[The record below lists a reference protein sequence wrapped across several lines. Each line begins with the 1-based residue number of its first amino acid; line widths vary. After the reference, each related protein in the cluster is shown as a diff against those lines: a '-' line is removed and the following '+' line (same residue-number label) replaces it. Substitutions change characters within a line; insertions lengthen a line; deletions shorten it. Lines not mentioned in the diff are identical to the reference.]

1 MANKTQTD
9 VVVDLLKENNNQ
21 PMHYQDIAD
30 KTGIIVHNVRR
41 ITGQNVEGKVP
52 NPVFERVEP
61 GVYKLLEKTTNNT
74 QKLNA
79 LFTEFSN
86 TYTTEVDTPERE
98 RCLSIL
104 KNLVEEIREI
114 APSEYVVK
122 GSGGMAFNPTSTPW
136 IGIRD
141 PDYADGFQRGIYI
154 FYSLSE
160 DKKFL
165 YLSVGQGT
173 DELKKNIGSK
183 AAKLQ
188 LTSNAASVQHLLK
201 EVIDEEKYLKT
212 IDLKSNQT
220 RAKSYEDSVFIGR
233 KYSTNEIPEDEI
245 LIEHLEKIIDIYPT
259 IVESVN
265 NHAKSVK
272 VGTASIESKAADKIK
287 QNITSEFKNR
297 VEKKYKLT
305 KKELSGDDVSKVV
318 MRVTE
323 RVNHEDKLD
332 ARFINYIDKNT
343 VEAYHSD
350 PVDIVVVTENENW
363 YIESKIIDGV
373 DLQTN
378 AAQAM
383 GQVMYYDFVLDESKE
398 NKLALLFHKKPNKK
412 TSDFLTSHNMP
423 FIWEENEIFLFSGN
437 IGELPL

>member
-1 MANKTQTD
+1 
-9 VVVDLLKENNNQ
+9 VELLKDNGNQ
-21 PMHYQDIAD
+21 PMHYQEIAD

-41 ITGQNVEGKVP
+41 ITGQNVEGKVS
-52 NPVFERVEP
+52 NPVFERVQP
-61 GVYKLLEKTTNNT
+61 GVYKLLEKTIVTPE
-74 QKLNA
+74 KLSL

-98 RCLSIL
+98 KCLYIL
-104 KNLVEEIREI
+104 KNIEEEVRKI
-114 APSEYVVK
+114 APSEYVIK

-165 YLSVGQGT
+165 YLSIGQGT
-173 DELKKNIGSK
+173 DNLKKELGSK

-201 EVIDEEKYLKT
+201 EIISKEKYIKK
-212 IDLKSNQT
+212 IDLKSNQD

-233 KYSTNEIPEDEI
+233 KYFTNKMPNDDV
-245 LIEHLEKIIDIYPT
+245 LINHLKKIIDIYPT
-259 IVESVN
+259 IVNLVN

-272 VGTASIESKAADKIK
+272 VGTASVENKAAEKIK
-287 QNITSEFKNR
+287 QNITSEFKNS

-305 KKELSGDDVSKVV
+305 KKSLSGDDVSKVV
-318 MRVTE
+318 IRVTE
-323 RVNHEDKLD
+323 KVNHEDKLD
-332 ARFINYIDKNT
+332 ERFINYIDKNT
-343 VEAYHSD
+343 IEAYHSD
-350 PVDIVVVTENENW
+350 PVDIVVVTKNENW
-363 YIESKIIDGV
+363 YIESKILDGV

-383 GQVMYYDFVLDESKE
+383 GQIMYYDFVLDESKK

-412 TSDFLTSHNMP
+412 TGDFLTSNNMP
-423 FIWEENEIFLFSGN
+423 FIWEEEGRFLFSGN